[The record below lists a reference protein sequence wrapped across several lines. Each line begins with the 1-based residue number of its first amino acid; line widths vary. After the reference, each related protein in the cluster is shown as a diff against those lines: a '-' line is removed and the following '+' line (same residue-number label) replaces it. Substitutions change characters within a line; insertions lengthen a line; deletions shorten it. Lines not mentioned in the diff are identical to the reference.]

1 MWPGTGLHMIRRDL
15 ASDVCC
21 TLASADG
28 MRTIPPLPIH
38 PQNNY
43 PETLGKTLI
52 INAPSMFAV
61 LFKAVKPM
69 LDARTQAKI
78 KVCSS
83 SYLSELRKYVDDEN
97 IPSYLGGR
105 IISVGVWE
113 LHQTIR
119 KGFMPWALCIAASC
133 RGS

>member
-1 MWPGTGLHMIRRDL
+1 MAWDGAAHDLQRPGLGRLLHTGICEWH
-15 ASDVCC
+15 APN
-21 TLASADG
+21 
-28 MRTIPPLPIH
+28 PPLPIC

-105 IISVGVWE
+105 IVSVGVGE
-113 LHQTIR
+113 VHQTIR